1 MMNFNMAITHPSGD
15 SNKLN
20 GYVGL
25 EFGGGIGAG
34 DKHLGVISIRIA
46 FVTVGPQGNL
56 GGDHAHTW
64 PRERSSTQPRVLQ
77 HLHIDQR
84 KTKGSE
90 EELGFL

>member
-1 MMNFNMAITHPSGD
+1 MMNFTMAITHPSWEID
-15 SNKLN
+15 KLN

-25 EFGGGIGAG
+25 ELGGGMGAL

-46 FVTVGPQGNL
+46 FVTMGPQGNL
-56 GGDHAHTW
+56 GRDHAHTW
-64 PRERSSTQPRVLQ
+64 PGERSPTQPRVLQ
-77 HLHIDQR
+77 HLQIDQR